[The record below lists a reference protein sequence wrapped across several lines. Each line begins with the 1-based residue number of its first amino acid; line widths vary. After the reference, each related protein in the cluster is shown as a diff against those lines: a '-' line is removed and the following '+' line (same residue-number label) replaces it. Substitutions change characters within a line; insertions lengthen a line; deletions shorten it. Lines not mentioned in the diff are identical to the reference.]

1 MRLLSVSLLKLVR
14 RPASRRTIAVMAGF
28 LALIYVSVGSATK
41 ALPEG
46 DQRAAMEQIL
56 AFPDAYR
63 SLASMLVT
71 FVGLAAAAY
80 AGTIAGSEWS
90 WGAFRVAI
98 SRGESRIG
106 YVLGTF
112 VALAIVVAIA
122 WLVLFALGIV
132 LVLIAGVVGG
142 VAAGDATGSVTT
154 LLWLLA
160 AGWWAIAMQA
170 GIGFA
175 ASFVTRSQVAGI
187 AAIVAL
193 TLGEQFAAM
202 FLPSEVLR
210 LAPLGAGSSLLVRV
224 TDGAVLEAV
233 AAAGMIGLYLLV
245 AVGLAG
251 LLARRTE
258 VA

>member
-28 LALIYVSVGSATK
+28 LAMVYIAVGSATK
-41 ALPEG
+41 ALPDG
-46 DQRAAMEQIL
+46 DQRSAMEQIL
-56 AFPDAYR
+56 AFPEAYH

-98 SRGESRIG
+98 SRGESRAG

-112 VALAIVVAIA
+112 LALAVVVAIA
-122 WLVLFALGIV
+122 WLALFALGIV
-132 LVLIAGVVGG
+132 LVLIAGALGG
-142 VAAGDATGSVTT
+142 VAAGDVTGSLATV
-154 LLWLLA
+154 LGLLA
-160 AGWWAIAMQA
+160 AGWWAVAMQA
-170 GIGFA
+170 AIGFT
-175 ASFVTRSQVAGI
+175 ASFVSRSQVAGI
-187 AAIVAL
+187 AAIVAIM
-193 TLGEQFAAM
+193 LGEQFGAM

-210 LAPLGAGSSLLVRV
+210 LAPLGASSSLLFRV
-224 TDGAVLEAV
+224 TEGATLEA
-233 AAAGMIGLYLLV
+233 AAAAMIGLYLV
-245 AVGLAG
+245 AAIGLASM
-251 LLARRTE
+251 LARRTE